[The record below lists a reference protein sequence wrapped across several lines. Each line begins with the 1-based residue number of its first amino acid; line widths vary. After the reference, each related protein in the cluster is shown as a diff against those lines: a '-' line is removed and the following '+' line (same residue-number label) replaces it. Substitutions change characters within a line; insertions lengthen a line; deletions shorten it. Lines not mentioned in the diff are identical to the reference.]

1 MEANMNAKDVMT
13 TSVISVEPDT
23 PLIRA
28 AEMMLQ
34 YDVSGF
40 PVVDKSG
47 KLVGIVTEG
56 DFLRRAETGTERPRV
71 IWLELLLGPGRLA
84 EEYVHAHGRRVEQVM
99 SREVITVTED
109 APLSQVVTLIE
120 AHRIKRVPVMREHC
134 VVGIVSRRDL
144 VHAFAARAKK
154 TAPLVSGDAAIRGR
168 ILNELDREAWA
179 PPNLVDITV
188 TDGTVELRGSI
199 YDERQRQAIRALAEN
214 VPGVKAVRDELVR
227 LDPEA

>member
-1 MEANMNAKDVMT
+1 MNAKDVMT

-40 PVVDKSG
+40 PVVDRSG

-56 DFLRRAETGTERPRV
+56 DLLRRAETGTEHRRML
-71 IWLELLLGPGRLA
+71 WLEPLLGPGRLA

-99 SREVITVTED
+99 SREVVTVTED
-109 APLSQVVTLIE
+109 APLGQVVALMELHHI
-120 AHRIKRVPVMREHC
+120 RRVPVMQENF

-144 VHAFAARAKK
+144 VHAFAACAKK
-154 TAPLVSGDAAIRGR
+154 EKPLASGDAAIRGR
-168 ILNELDREAWA
+168 ILNALDRAAWA
-179 PPNLVDITV
+179 PPNLVNVTV
-188 TDGTVELRGSI
+188 TDGVVELRGAVA
-199 YDERQRQAIRALAEN
+199 DGQQRRAIRVLAEN
-214 VPGVKAVRDELVR
+214 VPGVRAVRDELVQR
-227 LDPEA
+227 DSKT